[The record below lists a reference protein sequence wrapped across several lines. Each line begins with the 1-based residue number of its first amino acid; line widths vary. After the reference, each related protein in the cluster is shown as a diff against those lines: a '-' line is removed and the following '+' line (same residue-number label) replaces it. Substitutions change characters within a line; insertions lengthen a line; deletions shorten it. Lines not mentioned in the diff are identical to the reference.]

1 MNCSI
6 SLSSISLSSIPLS
19 LTTRLLHWSVALL
32 MIGLTLLGYLMVKF
46 EIWDLYALHKSLGVI
61 ALVLILPRAIIRLG
75 KGWPTPVR
83 QYPVYEALAAKAI
96 HWGLLVSTLLI
107 PVSGLCYSGAAGRG
121 VALFGWFIIPM
132 NPDINDPANVIPYSE
147 SIRDI
152 AHAVHVY
159 LPYIMLVLLLPLM
172 YVGGYWTMAMGAPTH
187 RPEADG
193 DVQQFRHYEQAE
205 QDRDGMAAQHAR
217 ERAAQRMRQAKA
229 EQPEAPEQRRQQI
242 LRDGGE

>member
-6 SLSSISLSSIPLS
+6 PLSSIPLS

-83 QYPVYEALAAKAI
+83 QYPAYEALAAKAI
-96 HWGLLVSTLLI
+96 HWELLVSTLLI

-121 VALFGWFIIPM
+121 VALFG
-132 NPDINDPANVIPYSE
+132 
-147 SIRDI
+147 
-152 AHAVHVY
+152 
-159 LPYIMLVLLLPLM
+159 
-172 YVGGYWTMAMGAPTH
+172 
-187 RPEADG
+187 
-193 DVQQFRHYEQAE
+193 
-205 QDRDGMAAQHAR
+205 
-217 ERAAQRMRQAKA
+217 
-229 EQPEAPEQRRQQI
+229 
-242 LRDGGE
+242 